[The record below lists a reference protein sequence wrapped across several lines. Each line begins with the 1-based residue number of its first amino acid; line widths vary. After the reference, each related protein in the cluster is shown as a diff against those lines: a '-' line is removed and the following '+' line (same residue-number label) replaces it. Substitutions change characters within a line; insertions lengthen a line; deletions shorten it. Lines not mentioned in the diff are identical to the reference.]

1 MTAEVDQKG
10 TLRNLIAESSGKL
23 RRAIGDV
30 PEDLFGKRPGP
41 HLNPVGFIYFHVLRS
56 WDEDLNVI
64 CRGQVPDGDAWHRA
78 GLSDE
83 LDYEP
88 LGRGR
93 GGRGVGVGFS
103 DAEVDAVPKRRDVLT
118 RYHDLLDAE
127 TTVYFNALAND
138 DLNTQREHQIL
149 KARGVDAFTIA
160 SQLRMIALHHAEHS
174 GDIKFV
180 KGMLGMPDSTYPGAS

>member
-1 MTAEVDQKG
+1 MDQKE
-10 TLRNLIAESSGKL
+10 TLRVLIAESSGKL
-23 RRAIGDV
+23 RRAVGDI

-41 HLNPVGFIYFHVLRS
+41 HLNPIGFIYFHVLRC
-56 WDEDLNVI
+56 WDEDINVI
-64 CRGQVPDGDAWHRA
+64 LRDQPPERDAWHRA

-93 GGRGVGVGFS
+93 GGRGVGVGF
-103 DAEVDAVPKRRDVLT
+103 DDDEVDAVPKRYDVLT

-127 TTVYFNALAND
+127 TAAYLDRLSVD
-138 DLNTQREHQIL
+138 ELNRARDSGPPHQHLGRI
-149 KARGVDAFTIA
+149 TPE
-160 SQLRMIALHHAEHS
+160 SMLRMIALHHAEHS

-180 KGMLGMPDSTYPGAS
+180 KGMLGIPDPTYPGSPRKT

>member
-1 MTAEVDQKG
+1 VDQKG
-10 TLRNLIAESSGKL
+10 TLRILIAESSGKL
-23 RRAIGDV
+23 RRAVGNV

-56 WDEDLNVI
+56 WDEDINVI
-64 CRGQVPDGDAWHRA
+64 CRDQPPESDTWHKA
-78 GLSDE
+78 GLSDA
-83 LDYEP
+83 LAYEP

-93 GGRGVGVGFS
+93 GGRGVGVGFD
-103 DAEVDAVPKRRDVLT
+103 DAEVDAVPKRRDVLI

-127 TTVYFNALAND
+127 PAAYLDALTND
-138 DLNTQREHQIL
+138 DLNRAEEHEIL
-149 KARGVDAFTIA
+149 KARGVDGFTVA

-180 KGMLGMPDSTYPGAS
+180 KGMLGMPDPTYPGTGQR